1 MENLRK
7 MMKKNDID
15 KLVQLREFVIHE
27 YNRLDGRLNPTG
39 AVMKQLDAA
48 VTYEEIV
55 KKLDSILSEHVSFK
69 EDKKKK

>member
-1 MENLRK
+1 
-7 MMKKNDID
+7 MKKNDID

>member
-15 KLVQLREFVIHE
+15 KLVQLREFVIHQ

-69 EDKKKK
+69 EDKK

>member
-1 MENLRK
+1 
-7 MMKKNDID
+7 MKKNDID
-15 KLVQLREFVIHE
+15 KLVQLREFVIHQ

-69 EDKKKK
+69 EDKK

>member
-7 MMKKNDID
+7 IMKKNDID
-15 KLVQLREFVIHE
+15 RLVQLREFVIHE

-69 EDKKKK
+69 EDKK